1 MAAASTLRTRSGRGK
16 DSNTMTMEQL
26 QARIAE
32 LEKSV
37 PQRPAVA
44 KKLPTGKPFM
54 FDGTRDDQKIF
65 TWLSRIK
72 TQHKV
77 SAIASGTV
85 LTEEEKIIVAISYLD
100 DIPCR
105 LYDVKVAKDGEF
117 ETYDAFEEW
126 MRKNYVP
133 QDMLAK
139 YRDEYRDI
147 RQRDGESVERY
158 QLRFT
163 ELVSKLDK
171 HVDESFQ
178 VSDFVHGLRRPYRER
193 LDRHDDL
200 STYDNGITV
209 EEVVKRIN
217 RSVRL
222 SADTSYNGKAS
233 EKKPTNSNSGNKP
246 FERRVA
252 PNSKVQFKSG
262 GGNKNTLSA
271 EQKMKLEKF
280 IIAKG
285 GRFVELNVVHNKE

>member
-1 MAAASTLRTRSGRGK
+1 
-16 DSNTMTMEQL
+16 
-26 QARIAE
+26 
-32 LEKSV
+32 
-37 PQRPAVA
+37 
-44 KKLPTGKPFM
+44 
-54 FDGTRDDQKIF
+54 
-65 TWLSRIK
+65 
-72 TQHKV
+72 
-77 SAIASGTV
+77 
-85 LTEEEKIIVAISYLD
+85 
-100 DIPCR
+100 
-105 LYDVKVAKDGEF
+105 
-117 ETYDAFEEW
+117 

-178 VSDFVHGLRRPYRER
+178 VSDFVHGLRRTYRER
-193 LDRHDDL
+193 LDRHDDI

-222 SADTSYNGKAS
+222 SADTSYNGKAA
-233 EKKPTNSNSGNKP
+233 KKKSSNSNNGNSGNKP

-252 PNSKVQFKSG
+252 PNSKVQFKSD

-271 EQKMKLEKF
+271 EQKTKLEKL
-280 IIAKG
+280 ITAKG
-285 GRFVELNVVHNKE
+285 GRFVGLDVVRNKE